1 MLSHRQQLDQSFANT
16 NTILQ
21 AAISTLI
28 RAKELKEE
36 KERQGRLDAQNA
48 RAADLQAQSQQLQI
62 QDQKDTIY
70 ERQGISQLQTRLAG
84 VDAGLP
90 NQGITGPLPVGDLG
104 GEGFSFTAESPSPFL
119 TSADRGRKMN
129 DGLKSKLVAELRT
142 RRGQPTTAE
151 DVAQEFTAKEQERAL
166 KAQESG
172 LRSRQVGQGDREL
185 ELKNRSLDLEDKKL
199 NIEANKVG
207 KVDAGTAL
215 EQHKFAR
222 QLKQDFAGSQV
233 TKDFQII
240 DRTQK
245 QLHAVMDAAKQKI
258 KEGKPVA
265 WGAVDQPLITLFNK
279 LLDPGSVVRESEY
292 ARTPENMAYLD
303 ALSAKWDKVK
313 SGGAGLDNSF
323 RDELLAVADT
333 LVAASESGFAAHV
346 KDAAF
351 DAESYGIPIENV
363 VGGYARLLEAK
374 PSGGGD
380 TTAAAPA
387 GTVQIKSEDD
397 YAKLP
402 SGTQFIDPQGVLR
415 RKK

>member
-16 NTILQ
+16 NTNLM
-21 AAISTLI
+21 AAISTLM
-28 RAKELKEE
+28 RAKELKDQN
-36 KERQGRLDAQNA
+36 ERQGRIDTQNTKA
-48 RAADLQAQSQQLQI
+48 TDLQI
-62 QDQKDTIY
+62 QN
-70 ERQGISQLQTRLAG
+70 SQAELADRAGLSQAQTRLSG
-84 VDAGLP
+84 LDAGLP
-90 NQGITGPLPVGDLG
+90 NQGMTGPLPAG
-104 GEGFSFTAESPSPFL
+104 GQGAEGFQFTAESPSPFV
-119 TSADRGRKMN
+119 SSVDRAKQL
-129 DGLKSKLVAELRT
+129 DSGLKHKLVAEIRT

-166 KAQESG
+166 KAQEAG

-258 KEGKPVA
+258 KDGKPVA

-363 VGGYARLLEAK
+363 VGGYSRLLGEK
-374 PSGGGD
+374 PAAGS
-380 TTAAAPA
+380 AAPA
-387 GTVQIKSEDD
+387 AASAGITKIGSEDD
-397 YAKLP
+397 YNKLP
-402 SGTQFIDPQGVLR
+402 AGAQYLDPKGVLR